1 MLIFEADMV
10 KPLRD
15 DLGWTQEDLKDY
27 IGCKSVRS
35 ISAWENGSTKR
46 MRRAF
51 RLKFIELRKK
61 ADKEL
66 GR

>member
-1 MLIFEADMV
+1 MLIFKSDMV
-10 KPLRD
+10 KQLRA
-15 DLGWTQEDLKDY
+15 DLGWDQEQLAKH
-27 IGCKSVRS
+27 IGCKARS
-35 ISAWENGSTKR
+35 ISGWENKGVVK

-51 RLKFIELRKK
+51 RLKFIELRKQ